1 MSEKTTKPRA
11 PTDYNSK
18 LYIGN
23 ELAALDRKDRGY
35 LDSMTDEEQKKFSP
49 FLMIRWGATID
60 GESDL
65 ATYYLMSCNERLN
78 KHFFDISTTQ
88 HKKLQWLLATTIS
101 PGMGK
106 QRHPWLVAKK
116 REGNNNKAEKFL
128 REIYPTAKN
137 DEIQLMAQLND
148 KTDLK
153 ELAKQHGWDDK
164 RIKADL

>member
-65 ATYYLMSCNERLN
+65 AT
-78 KHFFDISTTQ
+78 
-88 HKKLQWLLATTIS
+88 
-101 PGMGK
+101 
-106 QRHPWLVAKK
+106 
-116 REGNNNKAEKFL
+116 
-128 REIYPTAKN
+128 
-137 DEIQLMAQLND
+137 
-148 KTDLK
+148 
-153 ELAKQHGWDDK
+153 
-164 RIKADL
+164 

>member
-1 MSEKTTKPRA
+1 M
-11 PTDYNSK
+11 
-18 LYIGN
+18 
-23 ELAALDRKDRGY
+23 
-35 LDSMTDEEQKKFSP
+35 
-49 FLMIRWGATID
+49 
-60 GESDL
+60 
-65 ATYYLMSCNERLN
+65 
-78 KHFFDISTTQ
+78 
-88 HKKLQWLLATTIS
+88 ATTIS